1 VSWPW
6 GQHPDEA
13 YLADAL
19 ERLGIRVYRVNQD
32 LHRHTAQQAEWVL
45 FTGHPGSW
53 RHLDAWRKTHP
64 NSTIVWTLD
73 WLPDFPDRRPMIEA
87 GRRATL
93 FLSSDQ
99 YDWRGYGIKSH
110 GYLPG
115 ACEATAAPFSPKPEI
130 PCAFIGS
137 LYSPRR
143 KQIAELVKRHGGV
156 VLDQAGSWKY
166 GVELSQWLQTVK
178 VLVGDSYR
186 NDVQGYWS
194 TRNYIVPG
202 AGGFLLTPRV
212 PGLELQFK
220 IDKEIAVYGSLG
232 DLDAKLDYW
241 IRNNAERERVRRA
254 GYERARREHCW
265 DSRAKS
271 FLMHLAGKINATS

>member
-1 VSWPW
+1 
-6 GQHPDEA
+6 
-13 YLADAL
+13 
-19 ERLGIRVYRVNQD
+19 
-32 LHRHTAQQAEWVL
+32 
-45 FTGHPGSW
+45 
-53 RHLDAWRKTHP
+53 
-64 NSTIVWTLD
+64 
-73 WLPDFPDRRPMIEA
+73 MIEA

-99 YDWRGYGIKSH
+99 YDWTGYGIKNH

-115 ACEATAAPFSPKPEI
+115 ACEAPVAPFFPKPEI

-143 KQIAELVKRHGGV
+143 KQIAELVKKHGGV

-166 GVELSQWLQTVK
+166 GIELSEWLQTVK
-178 VLVGDSYR
+178 VLVGDSCR

-202 AGGFLLTPRV
+202 AGGFLLTPRA

-220 IDKEIAVYGSLG
+220 LDKEIAVYGSLEE
-232 DLDAKLDYW
+232 LDAKLNYW
-241 IRNNAERERVRRA
+241 IRNNADRERVRRA
-254 GYERARREHCW
+254 GYERARREHSW
-265 DSRAKS
+265 ESRAKS
-271 FLMHLAGKINATS
+271 LLMHLAGKINAAP